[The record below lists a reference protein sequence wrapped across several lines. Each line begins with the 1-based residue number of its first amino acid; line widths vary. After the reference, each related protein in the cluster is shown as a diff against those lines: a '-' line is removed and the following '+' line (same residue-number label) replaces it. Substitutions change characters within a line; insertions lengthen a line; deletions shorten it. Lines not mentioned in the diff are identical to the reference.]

1 MAIEITNKRSLCT
14 VSNSTST
21 IKLEGELVSSQLKKI
36 SGFSGSFYRVDPVE
50 YIGNF
55 NYSETSDGRVSKSI
69 GEIPSD
75 LFETASNLFDATL
88 DEIETTEI

>member
-1 MAIEITNKRSLCT
+1 MAVEISNKRSLCT
-14 VSNSTST
+14 VTNSATT

-36 SGFSGSFYRVDPVE
+36 SGFSGSYYRVDPVE

-69 GEIPSD
+69 GDIPSD
-75 LFETASNLFDATL
+75 LFSTASQLL
-88 DEIETTEI
+88 DETLEEIKTAEI